1 MLTRLSGTRSSSNCN
16 DNTLECK
23 ITNFNFNRMKLND
36 IEKAAAIRQLHLNDE
51 VAVKDLQLLQKRMK
65 EKHNLVMKEL
75 VFKLYFFPP
84 NFSYHISNK
93 LIFEEFFLASSP
105 RERQYKTKFLKL
117 ALYYHEKSPNQ
128 IENMTL
134 GKYIFL
140 ISYCNFS

>member
-93 LIFEEFFLASSP
+93 LIFEEFFFSILTK
-105 RERQYKTKFLKL
+105 RKTIQD
-117 ALYYHEKSPNQ
+117 E
-128 IENMTL
+128 
-134 GKYIFL
+134 IFKACFIL
-140 ISYCNFS
+140 S